1 MNMVCINRI
10 NEIYTLCVVANQSES
25 RIPNF
30 WFMLGV
36 DWHCPLH
43 SAYCALNCVRCLCA
57 NVCVAVA
64 LPDPF
69 FCWVNPF
76 LLYLFV
82 TFKGR
87 FLLQN
92 ILSYLCFCCVR
103 IWLINLH
110 LRLLLQLDK
119 PMHLH
124 WILMLV
130 QCTRPLGHWTHQN
143 PARVHWT
150 CPISLAKVNVH
161 LLTS

>member
-1 MNMVCINRI
+1 MKCI
-10 NEIYTLCVVANQSES
+10 
-25 RIPNF
+25 
-30 WFMLGV
+30 
-36 DWHCPLH
+36 H
-43 SAYCALNCVRCLCA
+43 SAWWQTNQRAEFRIFDLCSELIDIVHCTPRTVLWTAWGAYAQMCAWPSHCLIH
-57 NVCVAVA
+57 
-64 LPDPF
+64 F

-82 TFKGR
+82 TFKRR

-92 ILSYLCFCCVR
+92 ILSYLCFCCVW

-110 LRLLLQLDK
+110 LRLLLKLDK

-130 QCTRPLGHWTHQN
+130 QCTLPLGHWTHQN
-143 PARVHWT
+143 PAHVHWT